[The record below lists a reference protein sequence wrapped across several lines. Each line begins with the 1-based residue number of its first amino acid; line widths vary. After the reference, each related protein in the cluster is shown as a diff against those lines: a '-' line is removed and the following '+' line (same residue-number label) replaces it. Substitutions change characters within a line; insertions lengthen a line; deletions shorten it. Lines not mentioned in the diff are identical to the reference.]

1 MMNWEVIGAIAE
13 ILGASAVFASLIY
26 LAIQIRSS
34 MNQASAQMFQ
44 SVASEQARVSD
55 AITGD
60 PENLS
65 VWMKMHSGSELT
77 KVEKVRMFFMIS
89 RVVQAYLVIQN
100 GYEKGQISK
109 KFFDDAKVQISEMLG
124 SPCARVV
131 VKKFLERQHPN
142 HMHKEMF
149 TGILENNEVR
159 DDAA

>member
-1 MMNWEVIGAIAE
+1 MNWEVIGAVADM
-13 ILGASAVFASLIY
+13 LGASAVFASLIY
-26 LAIQIRSS
+26 LAIQIRGS

-65 VWMKMHSGSELT
+65 IWMKMHNGSELT
-77 KVEKVRMFFMIS
+77 DVERVRMFFMIS
-89 RVVQAYLVIQN
+89 RVVQAYLVVQN
-100 GYEKGQISK
+100 GYDKGQISK
-109 KFFDDAKVQISEMLG
+109 EFFDDAKVQINEMLG
-124 SPCARVV
+124 SRFARVV

-142 HMHKEMF
+142 LMHKEMF
-149 TGILENNEVR
+149 TSILENNEIR

>member
-1 MMNWEVIGAIAE
+1 MNWEVIGAIAE
-13 ILGASAVFASLIY
+13 MLGASAVFASLIY

-77 KVEKVRMFFMIS
+77 DVEKARMFFMIF
-89 RVVQAYLVIQN
+89 RVVQTYLVVQN
-100 GYEKGQISK
+100 GYDKGQISK
-109 KFFDDAKVQISEMLG
+109 NFLADAKIQINELLG
-124 SPCARVV
+124 SPCARIV
-131 VKKFLERQHPN
+131 VKKFLERIHPN
-142 HMHKEMF
+142 LMHKEIF
-149 TGILENNEVR
+149 AEILENNEVR

>member
-1 MMNWEVIGAIAE
+1 MNWEVIGAIAE
-13 ILGASAVFASLIY
+13 ILGAIAVFASLIY
-26 LAIQIRSS
+26 LAIQIRGS

-77 KVEKVRMFFMIS
+77 DIEKVRMFLMIS
-89 RVVQAYLVIQN
+89 RVVQAYLVVQN
-100 GYEKGQISK
+100 GYDKGQISK
-109 KFFDDAKVQISEMLG
+109 DFFSDAKAQINEMLG
-124 SPCARVV
+124 SRYARVS
-131 VKKFLERQHPN
+131 VKKYLERQHPN
-142 HMHKEMF
+142 LMRKEIF
-149 TGILENNEVR
+149 TGILENNEVQ